1 MTVIKG
7 FERAF
12 ANKSNP
18 GKLEEEEA
26 FEPLINKRLYDHALQ
41 EYREFAL
48 LNTLT
53 PSNITRNAY
62 LMHYMAYTENEQL
75 PQMAAGEIDF
85 YMSNASLRSTIT
97 LLRHGPQ
104 YLGIDEPI
112 SNDLIAASI
121 AAKVINNDSG
131 NKKHIGL
138 IGNNAINIANHSNA
152 LLKDNSHFKENSTT
166 PEVRALHLSQTLHA
180 MREITMHVGQEID
193 KSQAYSEKYSLAMQ
207 KIMDMID
214 NINPNP
220 DPEQSELEALV
231 YERYETV
238 RDLLVGVAVNTDNII
253 TPLHP

>member
-18 GKLEEEEA
+18 SKLEEEA

-41 EYREFAL
+41 EYSEFAL

-62 LMHYMAYTENEQL
+62 LMHYMAYTESEQL

-112 SNDLIAASI
+112 SDNLIAASI
-121 AAKVINNDSG
+121 AAKAINNDSD

-138 IGNNAINIANHSNA
+138 IGSEAFNIAHRGNV
-152 LLKDNSHFKENSTT
+152 LLKDNSQFKKSYTT
-166 PEVRALHLSQTLHA
+166 PEMRALHLSQTLHA

-193 KSQAYSEKYSLAMQ
+193 QSQAYSEKSGLAMQ
-207 KIMDMID
+207 KIMDMIE
-214 NINPNP
+214 NINPDP
-220 DPEQSELEALV
+220 DPKNSELEALV

-238 RDLLVGVAVNTDNII
+238 RDLLVGVAVNTNNII